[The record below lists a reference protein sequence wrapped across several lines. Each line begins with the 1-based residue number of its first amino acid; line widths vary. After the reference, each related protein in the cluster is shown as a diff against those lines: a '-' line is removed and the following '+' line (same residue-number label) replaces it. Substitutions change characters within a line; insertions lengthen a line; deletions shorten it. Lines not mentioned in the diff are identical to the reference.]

1 MRVYDE
7 NGRYIG
13 SIRKKELTN
22 AEEAVMPVAI
32 TVTPAKEF
40 ALPDGFLIMAFG
52 SLVAFVSLL
61 LTLLSE
67 WVGFPD
73 GVVEYLEFYGVY
85 GTRAVALV
93 PLAAFIHL
101 AAGILLLQKNKGYVG
116 FAALHV
122 FVVFLNIATLI
133 DSDLYHPNG
142 GLGFAANM
150 EVIALVALGCILYRD
165 YSVKFYFGLVA
176 VKTVLYAVFSF
187 GTANLMN
194 DGWRNMLFYYMIETI
209 AWLYIFFRVRRRE
222 QK

>member
-13 SIRKKELTN
+13 SIRKKELIDT
-22 AEEAVMPVAI
+22 EEAIMPVAI
-32 TVTPAKEF
+32 KVTPPKEI
-40 ALPDGFLIMAFG
+40 ALPDGFLIMSIG

-67 WVGFPD
+67 WVGLPD

-85 GTRAVALV
+85 GTRAVAMV

-101 AAGILLLQKNKGYVG
+101 VAAVLLMQRNKSYVG
-116 FAALHV
+116 FAAIHV
-122 FVVFLNIATLI
+122 FVVSMNITVLI
-133 DSDLYHPNG
+133 DNDWDHPNG
-142 GLGFAANM
+142 LLGYAAFM
-150 EVIALVALGCILYRD
+150 EVFALIVLGCILYRD
-165 YSVKFYFGLVA
+165 YSIKFYFGLVS

-194 DGWRNMLFYYMIETI
+194 DGWRNMLFYYLIE
-209 AWLYIFFRVRRRE
+209 AFVWLYIFFRVRRRE

>member
-13 SIRKKELTN
+13 SIRKKELIN
-22 AEEAVMPVAI
+22 AEEAIMPVAI
-32 TVTPAKEF
+32 TLTPAKEF

-67 WVGFPD
+67 WVGLPD

-122 FVVFLNIATLI
+122 FVIFMNIEALI
-133 DSDLYHPNG
+133 GNDWYHPNG
-142 GLGFAANM
+142 LLGFAAFM
-150 EVIALVALGCILYRD
+150 DVFALIALGCVLYRD
-165 YSVKFYFGLVA
+165 YSIKFYFGLVS

-194 DGWRNMLFYYMIETI
+194 DGWRNMLFYYLIE
-209 AWLYIFFRVRRRE
+209 AFVWLYIFLRVRRRE

>member
-13 SIRKKELTN
+13 SIRKKELIDT
-22 AEEAVMPVAI
+22 EEAIMPVAI
-32 TVTPAKEF
+32 KVTPPKEI
-40 ALPDGFLIMAFG
+40 ALPDGFLIMSIG

-67 WVGFPD
+67 WVGLPD

-85 GTRAVALV
+85 GTRAVAMV

-101 AAGILLLQKNKGYVG
+101 AAAVLLMQRNKGYVG
-116 FAALHV
+116 FAAIHV
-122 FVVFLNIATLI
+122 FVVSMNITVLI
-133 DSDLYHPNG
+133 DNDWDHPNG
-142 GLGFAANM
+142 LLGYAALM
-150 EVIALVALGCILYRD
+150 EVFALVVLGCILYRD
-165 YSVKFYFGLVA
+165 YSIKFYFGLVS